1 MFRESSG
8 EEWCSPEGQCWTGV
22 RCVSCMGESA
32 ADGEGKSSLCHSLQ
46 RVFMFTA
53 SMKIFQ
59 LRNMLC
65 KTLIFVLLCS
75 MAPHHF
81 PLQYL
86 KRKSRWQFLKEKCA
100 NVCVVVEQNRYNF
113 FFFVILELFLRVT
126 IA

>member
-1 MFRESSG
+1 MEVKFHEVKKLGTSECLGRVLERSG
-8 EEWCSPEGQCWTGV
+8 ILQRDSVGQGV

-59 LRNMLC
+59 LRNKLC

-86 KRKSRWQFLKEKCA
+86 KRKSRWQSF
-100 NVCVVVEQNRYNF
+100 
-113 FFFVILELFLRVT
+113 
-126 IA
+126 